1 MTEILFA
8 RLTDIPSGASLSS
21 GTFTPG
27 VAFGGAAVGV
37 TYSTQAGFYTKLGSR
52 LFFNGRVLLTSK
64 GSSVGAAT
72 VTGLPFPSLS
82 TNFGALSI
90 IINAS
95 TAPGQPQASIGNS
108 ASIVTLSYFSA
119 GNIVAL
125 DNTHFGNTTL
135 LDFSGSYV
143 TTCSTNLNKQLK
155 GRKL

>member
-8 RLTDIPSGASLSS
+8 RLTDIPSASSLSS

-27 VAFGGAAVGV
+27 VAFGAASVGV
-37 TYSTQAGFYTKLGSR
+37 TYSSQVGFYTKLGSR
-52 LFFNGRVLLTSK
+52 VFFNGRVLLSSK

-72 VTGLPFPSLS
+72 ITGLPFASLS
-82 TNFGALSI
+82 TNFGAISI

-108 ASIVTLSYFSA
+108 ASVIALNYFSA

-125 DNTHFGNTTL
+125 DNTHFGNTTVL
-135 LDFSGSYV
+135 EFSGSYV
-143 TTCSTNLNKQLK
+143 TT
-155 GRKL
+155 

>member
-37 TYSTQAGFYTKLGSR
+37 TYTTQAGFYTKLGSR

-82 TNFGALSI
+82 ELRCSLNYHQRKHGTW
-90 IINAS
+90 
-95 TAPGQPQASIGNS
+95 TAASI
-108 ASIVTLSYFSA
+108 
-119 GNIVAL
+119 
-125 DNTHFGNTTL
+125 HWE
-135 LDFSGSYV
+135 
-143 TTCSTNLNKQLK
+143 
-155 GRKL
+155 